1 MALLFDHL
9 VGARRQAG
17 WHLQAEGLRG
27 LEIDDQL
34 ELGRLLNRQITR
46 LLAFE
51 NARGVDPDY
60 AQRVREV

>member
-1 MALLFDHL
+1 M
-9 VGARRQAG
+9 VKAG
-17 WHLQAEGLRG
+17 GNLQAEGLRG

-60 AQRVREV
+60 AKRVRKI